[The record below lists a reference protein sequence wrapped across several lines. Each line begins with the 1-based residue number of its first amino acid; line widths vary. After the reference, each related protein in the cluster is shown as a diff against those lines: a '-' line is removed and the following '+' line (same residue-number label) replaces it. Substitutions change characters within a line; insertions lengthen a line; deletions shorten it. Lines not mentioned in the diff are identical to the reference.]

1 MWYSEVFQIGSFNRW
16 SRNIA
21 VSSYNEKG
29 HKFHYTGEA
38 VSTIQ
43 QIDERVADYIRLQM
57 RGCKTPNDIQCRVE
71 YFVKQNTFGGLRVK
85 EFISSTKKIRNLILR
100 WFYTRRNVR
109 GISLRYR
116 FFFCSCTCVKVLVAD
131 AFLKCRF
138 RWKVEI
144 ISTFPLRPN
153 VVFFLNQSF

>member
-1 MWYSEVFQIGSFNRW
+1 
-16 SRNIA
+16 
-21 VSSYNEKG
+21 
-29 HKFHYTGEA
+29 
-38 VSTIQ
+38 
-43 QIDERVADYIRLQM
+43 M

-109 GISLRYR
+109 GMSLRYR

-144 ISTFPLRPN
+144 ISTFPLRTN
-153 VVFFLNQSF
+153 VAFFLHQSFLCIHVNKVIRVIIIWLIYSSQFKWLRASTWKTVKYQKGF